1 MTDFSAIDP
10 NFRVESTFEE
20 DGLAFFDAS
29 KPPFSLHGLLQE
41 EGCFRRLPSPV
52 AQATSEEV
60 ALLSLHTAGG
70 RVRFCTDSP
79 VIAIRAK
86 MHAIEKMPHFALTG
100 SGGFDLFEKATYLA
114 TFIPPFGF
122 ERGFSSRKALDGRK
136 LRELTVHFPLYSG
149 VKSLHIGIVK
159 GSVLTPAPADD
170 QPPVVFYGSSITQGG
185 CASKPGCA
193 FPAIV
198 GQMLGCDHVNLGF
211 SGSCKGEQAMADY
224 LASLPMRAFVCGY
237 DHNSPTLAHLQKTH
251 LSLVQAVRQ
260 THPDIPILLLN
271 RPKAVLNE
279 EEQAR
284 LSVIRETCEAV
295 DGILLTGDTLIPQE
309 ITSWATVDGV
319 HPNDLGFYHMA
330 TAVAQALSSKLKG

>member
-1 MTDFSAIDP
+1 MTDFSVIDP

-41 EGCFRRLPSPV
+41 EGCFRRLPRTV

-79 VIAIRAK
+79 VVTIRAE

-100 SGGFDLFEKATYLA
+100 SGGFDLFEKADYLA

-149 VKSLHIGIVK
+149 VKALHIGIVK
-159 GSVLTPAPADD
+159 GSILTPAPADD

-193 FPAIV
+193 FPAMV
-198 GQMLGCDHVNLGF
+198 SQMLG
-211 SGSCKGEQAMADY
+211 
-224 LASLPMRAFVCGY
+224 
-237 DHNSPTLAHLQKTH
+237 
-251 LSLVQAVRQ
+251 
-260 THPDIPILLLN
+260 
-271 RPKAVLNE
+271 
-279 EEQAR
+279 
-284 LSVIRETCEAV
+284 
-295 DGILLTGDTLIPQE
+295 
-309 ITSWATVDGV
+309 
-319 HPNDLGFYHMA
+319 
-330 TAVAQALSSKLKG
+330 

>member
-1 MTDFSAIDP
+1 MTDFSRIDP

-20 DGLAFFDAS
+20 DGLTFFDAN
-29 KPPFSLHGLLQE
+29 KPPFSLHGLLYE
-41 EGCFRRLPSPV
+41 GGCFRRLPGTV
-52 AQATSEEV
+52 AQNISEEV
-60 ALLSLHTAGG
+60 AQLSLHTAGG

-79 VIAIRAK
+79 VIALRAE

-100 SGGFDLFEKATYLA
+100 SGGFDLFEKAEYLA

-149 VKSLHIGIVK
+149 VKSLYIGIVK
-159 GSVLTPAPADD
+159 GSVLIPAPAYDK
-170 QPPVVFYGSSITQGG
+170 PPVVFYGSSITQGG

-198 GQMLGCDHVNLGF
+198 GQMLGCDHRNLGF
-211 SGSCKGEQAMADY
+211 SGSCKGEQTMADY
-224 LASLPMRAFVCGY
+224 LAGLSMRAFVCGY
-237 DHNSPTLAHLQKTH
+237 DHNAPTLSHLQKTH
-251 LSLVQAVRQ
+251 LPLVQAVRQ
-260 THPDIPILLLN
+260 AHPDIPIVLLN
-271 RPKAVLNE
+271 RPKALLNA

-284 LSVIRETCEAV
+284 LSVIDATCRAV
-295 DGILLTGDTLIPQE
+295 GGIPVTGDRLIPPE
-309 ITSWATVDGV
+309 ITAWATVDGV

-330 TAVAQALSSKLKG
+330 KAVAEALSPNLKG

>member
-1 MTDFSAIDP
+1 MDDFSTIDP
-10 NFRVESTFEE
+10 NFRVESTFEQG
-20 DGLAFFDAS
+20 GLAFFDAN
-29 KPPFSLHGLLQE
+29 KPPFSLHGLLYE
-41 EGCFRRLPSPV
+41 EGCFRRLPRTV
-52 AQATSEEV
+52 AESVSEEV

-79 VIAIRAK
+79 VVAIRAE

-100 SGGFDLFEKATYLA
+100 SGGFDLFEKDQYLA

-122 ERGFSSRKALDGRK
+122 ETGFSSRKALGGRK
-136 LRELTVHFPLYSG
+136 IRELTVHFPLYSG
-149 VKSLHIGIVK
+149 VKNLYIGIVK
-159 GSVLTPAPADD
+159 DSTLTAAPAYD

-193 FPAIV
+193 FPAMV
-198 GQMLGCDHVNLGF
+198 SQMLGCDHWNLGF

-224 LASLPMRAFVCGY
+224 LAGLPMRAFVCGY
-237 DHNSPTLAHLQKTH
+237 DHNAPTLAHLEKTH
-251 LSLVQAVRQ
+251 SPLVRAVRDA
-260 THPDIPILLLN
+260 HPSIPIVLLN
-271 RPKAVLNE
+271 RPKAMLNE

-284 LSVIRETCEAV
+284 LQVIRTACDAV
-295 DGILLTGDTLIPQE
+295 GGTLVTGDTLIPRE

-330 TAVAQALSSKLKG
+330 TAIAKALSSKRKG